1 MPKSSN
7 HLALARQWEMLKC
20 LPSRAPGVT
29 ARELTEQLHDA
40 GFSVTKRTVERDLND
55 LSLQFGIVC
64 NDASMPY
71 GWHWLPGQQQAFG
84 SVDLVDA
91 LSLSLAEDVLRQM
104 LPPTMLA
111 ALTPKF
117 EQARNKLSALA
128 ENPMARLGQKV
139 RYVPASFAYQAPT
152 LRPKIMEALQQ
163 ALVEERQI
171 EVRYAAFRK
180 EGKDLRLHPLSLVQ
194 RGNVPYLVA
203 TSYDYPD
210 IRLYP
215 VHRFEKVALTEQKIT
230 PPVDFSVDAYLAS
243 DALDFGGGEA
253 IQFKAK
259 VGESLANYLAET
271 PIAADQK
278 LSFQNETW
286 QIQATITDSW
296 QFHFWI
302 LSQGAEVEV
311 VEPKGLREQIAQGLR
326 SASCVYD
333 MS

>member
-7 HLALARQWEMLKC
+7 HLALARQWEMLKL
-20 LPSRAPGVT
+20 LPARAPGVT
-29 ARELTEQLHDA
+29 ARELTVQLLDA
-40 GFSVTKRTVERDLND
+40 GFAVTKRTVERDLND

-64 NDASMPY
+64 NDAAMPY
-71 GWHWLPGQQQAFG
+71 GWYWLPGQQQSFG

-104 LPPTMLA
+104 LPPAMLV
-111 ALTPKF
+111 ALAPKF
-117 EQARNKLSALA
+117 EQARCKLLALA

-139 RYVPASFAYQAPT
+139 RYVPASFAYQAPKIHSKILET
-152 LRPKIMEALQQ
+152 LQR
-163 ALVEERQI
+163 ALVEELQI
-171 EVRYAAFRK
+171 EVRYAGFRK

-203 TSYDYPD
+203 TSFDYTD

-230 PPVDFSVDAYLAS
+230 MPEGFSVDDYLGS
-243 DALDFGGGEA
+243 GALDFGGGES

-271 PIAADQK
+271 SIAEDQK
-278 LSFQNETW
+278 LSFHNGTW
-286 QIQATITDSW
+286 QILATVTDSW

-302 LSQGAEVEV
+302 LSQGGEIEVL
-311 VEPKGLREQIAQGLR
+311 EPKSLRDFISSQLT
-326 SASCVYD
+326 SALAKYT
-333 MS
+333 